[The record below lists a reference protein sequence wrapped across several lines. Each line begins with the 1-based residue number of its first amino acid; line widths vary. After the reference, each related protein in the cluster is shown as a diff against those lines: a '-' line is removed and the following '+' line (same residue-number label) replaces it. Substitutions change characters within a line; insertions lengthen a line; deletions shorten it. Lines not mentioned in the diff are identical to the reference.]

1 MMMMIMITIIIIIII
16 PTWPMIYHPSNQA
29 AFLLTIQNIP
39 ILSCNEQLL
48 RSSGGSFLLSRNR
61 QSRLGGGRGHWE
73 PGKSQK
79 RLCSRNAK
87 SRSIECRNHDLF
99 VRTSAQRREELNKAW
114 ARRSMYNPC
123 IILVLVCGEGRGG

>member
-61 QSRLGGGRGHWE
+61 QSRLGGGGRGAIGSLASPRRDFVREMPRAGRSSAGITIYSSGRVRKGARSLIKRGHE
-73 PGKSQK
+73 G
-79 RLCSRNAK
+79 L
-87 SRSIECRNHDLF
+87 
-99 VRTSAQRREELNKAW
+99 
-114 ARRSMYNPC
+114 C
-123 IILVLVCGEGRGG
+123 IIPV